1 MDKRINLVKAL
12 GITYKEDIISNMI
25 VALIKHSRSF
35 RESFLSKL
43 INLQQPSDFS
53 VRIYTRILTSVG
65 IPDIVSVIENE
76 RECYLLIIENK
87 LKADEGYKQTLRYA
101 SKECITELKKILGL
115 SDRKVE
121 EKFIFLTLVPES
133 IPTSSLFINISYED
147 LINNIPSPTE
157 DVGLKMLYEDLS
169 DVLLEFYKDL
179 DITDNDLILEK
190 FTEKTEPE
198 RLKVRFRKLMN
209 SISNLPNGLSR
220 SPIDE
225 VVGTGR
231 INYIV
236 QFSKKS
242 WKGKIAQKT
251 EEGKYLLNE
260 DTFDIHV
267 EFTFDAFNRS
277 FTLPLHYETR
287 PYLPKRK
294 IANHSE
300 GSEKYLYQREIVK
313 RMIHE
318 KIKSLNDQS
327 IKCYNGSNQ
336 IANTKIVLNE
346 NTTVK
351 EFKEQLLLNLRKI
364 SEFVDET
371 VSELKAM
378 S

>member
-1 MDKRINLVKAL
+1 M
-12 GITYKEDIISNMI
+12 KE
-25 VALIKHSRSF
+25 F
-35 RESFLSKL
+35 
-43 INLQQPSDFS
+43 
-53 VRIYTRILTSVG
+53 Y
-65 IPDIVSVIENE
+65 
-76 RECYLLIIENK
+76 YLLGKK
-87 LKADEGYKQTLRYA
+87 LLN
-101 SKECITELKKILGL
+101 ECF
-115 SDRKVE
+115 D
-121 EKFIFLTLVPES
+121 
-133 IPTSSLFINISYED
+133 
-147 LINNIPSPTE
+147 
-157 DVGLKMLYEDLS
+157 
-169 DVLLEFYKDL
+169 
-179 DITDNDLILEK
+179 
-190 FTEKTEPE
+190 
-198 RLKVRFRKLMN
+198 
-209 SISNLPNGLSR
+209 ISNLPNGLSR

-225 VVGTGR
+225 VVGMDR

-236 QFSKKS
+236 QFPKKS

-294 IANHSE
+294 IANHAE

-371 VSELKAM
+371 VSELNAM